1 MPKFQVFGFAL
12 VPVELSIE
20 IEAEAPAAAVVAALN
35 QFATTPRAGVI
46 THGTEDHSSVHSWVP
61 TTAVEITEV
70 P

>member
-20 IEAEAPAAAVVAALN
+20 IEAETPAAALTEAQR
-35 QFATTPRAGVI
+35 QFDTTPRAGVI
-46 THGTEDHSSVHSWVP
+46 TPRSHDESAVHGWQAA
-61 TTAVEITEV
+61 TAVEITEV